1 MEGTRFDSVLTHS
14 TRNSLILNLKVLTK
28 MNPTLGALLL
38 GFLSLPIVFQLYFGY
53 AVGKFLAYI
62 LPSGVNDN
70 DEFDFIVVGAGSA
83 GSVVAGRL
91 AEAGHRVR
99 VGKTTAEQPCI
110 KKDST
115 VK

>member
-1 MEGTRFDSVLTHS
+1 
-14 TRNSLILNLKVLTK
+14 

-53 AVGKFLAYI
+53 AVGKLLAYI

-91 AEAGHRVR
+91 AEAGHQVR
-99 VGKTTAEQPCI
+99 VGG
-110 KKDST
+110 DHS
-115 VK
+115 